1 MLKNGGKGGT
11 NHYKKETTK
20 FRKFEIH
27 GGVYWKTFK
36 LTLSKTWSLQHFHQ
50 PPSSEKC
57 LLCLLMSA
65 KWSVPL
71 SSRTVRNAWSR
82 EPEHWAKITF
92 LRMLLWAKWTFLTI
106 TLVQTPKMCLSG
118 VQSEVSVLKF
128 SQGMAVIIFLILGK
142 LQVTGI
148 EHLSAITLRTIGLES
163 LWRHHKVQNF
173 NSW

>member
-1 MLKNGGKGGT
+1 MFKNGGKGGT

-50 PPSSEKC
+50 PLSSEKC

-92 LRMLLWAKWTFLTI
+92 LRMLLWENEHFLLLLWCKRQI
-106 TLVQTPKMCLSG
+106 CVWVEFKVKQA
-118 VQSEVSVLKF
+118 F
-128 SQGMAVIIFLILGK
+128 WNFLRAWLWLFFLFWESCK
-142 LQVTGI
+142 LQ
-148 EHLSAITLRTIGLES
+148 ELSTFRP
-163 LWRHHKVQNF
+163 
-173 NSW
+173 